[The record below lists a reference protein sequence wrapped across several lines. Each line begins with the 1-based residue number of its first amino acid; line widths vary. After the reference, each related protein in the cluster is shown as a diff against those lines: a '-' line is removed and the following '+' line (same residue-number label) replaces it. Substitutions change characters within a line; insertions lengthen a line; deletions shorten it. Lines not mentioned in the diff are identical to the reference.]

1 MAEDW
6 SNGTLP
12 RLGDV
17 GDAGSPAGLAAARP
31 SLTLSSAGSSVD
43 IEALARSCATLGLP
57 GEEANL
63 TTARAKP
70 MRRIL
75 SVSSLPSLLALR
87 AARAVTRGYLYKLT
101 DPERHESVCWPCGSS
116 RTVKVSPLTVTT
128 TGSRVRAV
136 VENLFTST
144 TVLRIGAI
152 FGADMYVYGLDRA
165 APHACRLTKSEQS
178 RTATMMSERKFGN

>member
-1 MAEDW
+1 MIW
-6 SNGTLP
+6 G
-12 RLGDV
+12 
-17 GDAGSPAGLAAARP
+17 
-31 SLTLSSAGSSVD
+31 
-43 IEALARSCATLGLP
+43 ALARSFSFAHHG
-57 GEEANL
+57 
-63 TTARAKP
+63 
-70 MRRIL
+70 
-75 SVSSLPSLLALR
+75 SVLQDSLLALR

-101 DPERHESVCWPCGSS
+101 DPGGSKPSIVERHESVCWPCGSS

-165 APHACRLTKSEQS
+165 ARARVRLTKSSLEQS
-178 RTATMMSERKFGN
+178 RTVTMMNERKFGN